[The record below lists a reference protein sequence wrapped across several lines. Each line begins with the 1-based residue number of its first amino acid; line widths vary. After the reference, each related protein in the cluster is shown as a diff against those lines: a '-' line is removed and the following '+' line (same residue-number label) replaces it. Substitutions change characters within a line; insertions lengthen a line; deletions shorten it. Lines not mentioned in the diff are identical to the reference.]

1 MLTMWSIHSQAEQY
15 VPGMIRNTRSVE
27 KVTSTTPVSS
37 IKESPSQEGKP
48 SDSLAP
54 FKGRVAKAYGNS
66 QERELKREPA
76 ILAKQIMASPVVWI
90 DLKDSIGEAWKLFH
104 HRRFRHV
111 PVVNTDQRI
120 VGILSDRDLWREAS
134 GIRAHSEAE
143 PLPLAN
149 LTVQDIMTDRVLTAH
164 PNTEIR
170 TIARVMFEER
180 IGAMP
185 IVNETGTPLGI
196 ITRSD
201 ILRTVMNQ
209 VPFEL
214 WI

>member
-15 VPGMIRNTRSVE
+15 VPGMVRTTRSVE
-27 KVTSTTPVSS
+27 KVTSPTSISS
-37 IKESPSQEGKP
+37 IK
-48 SDSLAP
+48 DSHSKGNPEALSTK
-54 FKGRVAKAYGNS
+54 FKGRVGDTYG
-66 QERELKREPA
+66 EVLELQPKREPA
-76 ILAKQIMASPVVWI
+76 ILAKQVMTAPAVSI
-90 DLKDSIGEAWKLFH
+90 DLNASIAEAWKLFH

-111 PVVNTDQRI
+111 PVVTKDQRI
-120 VGILSDRDLWREAS
+120 VGIISDRDLWREAA
-134 GIRAHSEAE
+134 GIHTHPSAE
-143 PLPLAN
+143 SMALSN
-149 LTVQDIMTDRVLTAH
+149 LMVQDVMIDRVLTAH
-164 PNTEIR
+164 PDTEIR

-185 IVNETGTPLGI
+185 IVNEAGTPLGI

-201 ILRTVMNQ
+201 ILQTVMNQ